1 MPAVIAPNQQFKQLA
16 SQAQIERTA
25 ASLDPHGIHV
35 LVTAHPI
42 WTLYL
47 TDQQVGLLVLTHAPE
62 SMLIYSIA

>member
-35 LVTAHPI
+35 LVAAHPI

-47 TDQQVGLLVLTHAPE
+47 ANQLVGLLA
-62 SMLIYSIA
+62 